1 MAAVGDSQRAEG
13 LDLPAIA
20 GILRRRAS
28 LIVLCVM
35 LTAVAAVGLALRQDK
50 QYSASA
56 SLLITD
62 PGFGGRVFG
71 QNYSG
76 QFDTPDR
83 LMATNLRLARLQ
95 IVAAQAARN
104 FGDGI
109 TAGEVGSKVEV
120 DIQGPSNSDLAS
132 VTAKDTDP
140 ARAARL
146 ANVFAKTF
154 ISFRQGADR
163 AKVRPVEHR
172 LDRSI
177 ARLKSTGG
185 SPALLQQLR
194 SRREDLKILSSL
206 QTGNAELV
214 QEASPPGSPSSP
226 KPRRN
231 GLIGAFLGLLLGL
244 AVALGREQLDRRLT
258 HPDELEEQFGL
269 PLLTSIPKSRELAM
283 FGLNGS
289 GPPVL
294 PPVEGESFRMLRA
307 NMGHFNPGRDISS
320 VLVTSPAARDGKSTV
335 ALNLA
340 IAAAETGTDVLLLE
354 ADLRSPV
361 LAQFLGV
368 YAEKGLTS
376 LLTEPDLNLNDV
388 GWRIPAGQSSNGSS
402 ASASEP
408 SLDVVFAGP
417 HASNP
422 TELLQT
428 SRMRELI
435 REAEANYS
443 LVVVD
448 APPVTMVSDAIPLLG
463 AVSGVIVVS
472 RLGSNTRP
480 LMKRLSEQ
488 LERLETP
495 ALGLVAN
502 FATEHPPHYG
512 YPYVYHYHRQEEPQR
527 RRFRILR

>member
-1 MAAVGDSQRAEG
+1 VAAVSDSQRAEG
-13 LDLPAIA
+13 LDLSAIA
-20 GILRRRAS
+20 GILRRRAW
-28 LIVLCVM
+28 LIVLCVA
-35 LTAVAAVGLALRQDK
+35 LTALAAVALAVRQDK
-50 QYSASA
+50 QYSATS

-95 IVAAQAARN
+95 IVAAQAASD
-104 FGDGI
+104 FGEGI
-109 TAGEVGSKVEV
+109 TAGEVSSKIEV
-120 DIQGPSNSDLAS
+120 GVQGPSNSDLAS
-132 VTAKDTDP
+132 VTATDTDP

-154 ISFRQGADR
+154 ISFRQGADQ
-163 AKVRPVEHR
+163 AKVQPVLRR

-177 ARLKSTGG
+177 ARLKRTGG
-185 SPALLQQLR
+185 SPALQEQLR

-214 QEASPPGSPSSP
+214 QEATPPASPSSP

-231 GLIGAFLGLLLGL
+231 GLIGAFLGLLLGIAL
-244 AVALGREQLDRRLT
+244 ALGREQLDRRLK

-269 PLLTSIPKSRELAM
+269 PLLTSIPKSRELAATGM
-283 FGLNGS
+283 NGS

-294 PPVEGESFRMLRA
+294 PPVEGEAFRMLRA
-307 NMGHFNPGRDISS
+307 NMRHFNPGREINS
-320 VLVTSPAARDGKSTV
+320 VLVTSPAAKDGKSTV
-335 ALNLA
+335 SLNLA
-340 IAAAETGTDVLLLE
+340 IAAAETGTNVILIE

-361 LAQFLGV
+361 LAHFLGV

-376 LLTEPDLNLNDV
+376 LLTEPDLTLSDV
-388 GWRIPAGQSSNGSS
+388 GWRIPAGQSKNGSS
-402 ASASEP
+402 SASEP
-408 SLDVVFAGP
+408 HMDVVFAGP

-422 TELLQT
+422 TELLAT
-428 SRMRELI
+428 NRMRELI

-463 AVSGVIVVS
+463 AVSGIIVVS

-480 LMKRLSEQ
+480 LMKRLDEQ
-488 LERLETP
+488 LQRLETP

-502 FATEHPPHYG
+502 FATEHQPHYG
-512 YPYVYHYHRQEEPQR
+512 YPYVYHYHQKEEPAK

>member
-1 MAAVGDSQRAEG
+1 VSDSQRAEG

-20 GILRRRAS
+20 GILRRRAW
-28 LIVLCVM
+28 LIVLCVV
-35 LTAVAAVGLALRQDK
+35 LTAIAAVGLALRQDK

-62 PGFGGRVFG
+62 PGFGQRVFG
-71 QNYSG
+71 QNYTG
-76 QFDTPDR
+76 QFDTPER

-95 IVAAQAARN
+95 IVADQVARN
-104 FGDGI
+104 FGEGI
-109 TAGEVGSKVEV
+109 TGGEVSGKVEV
-120 DIQGPSNSDLAS
+120 GVQGPSNSDLAS
-132 VTAKDTDP
+132 VKATDTDP

-154 ISFRQGADR
+154 ISFRQGADQ
-163 AKVRPVEHR
+163 AKVRPVERR
-172 LDRSI
+172 LRRSI
-177 ARLKSTGG
+177 TRLTANRGNIG
-185 SPALLQQLR
+185 LIDQLR
-194 SRREDLKILSSL
+194 SRLEDLKIVSSL

-214 QEASPPGSPSSP
+214 QEATPPNSPSSP

-244 AVALGREQLDRRLT
+244 ALALGREQLDRRLK

-283 FGLNGS
+283 SGMNGS

-294 PPVEGESFRMLRA
+294 PPVEGEAFRMLRA
-307 NMGHFNPGRDISS
+307 NMGHFNPGREITS
-320 VLVTSPAARDGKSTV
+320 VLVTSPAAKDGKSTV

-340 IAAAETGTDVLLLE
+340 IAAAETGTDVLLIE

-361 LAQFLGV
+361 LAHFLGV

-376 LLTEPDLNLNDV
+376 LLTEPDLTLNDV
-388 GWRIPAGQSSNGSS
+388 GWRIPAGHPTNGSS
-402 ASASEP
+402 ASAAEA

-417 HASNP
+417 HAANP
-422 TELLQT
+422 TELLAT
-428 SRMRELI
+428 NRMRELI

-443 LVVVD
+443 LVVID

-463 AVSGVIVVS
+463 TVSGIIVVS

-480 LMKRLSEQ
+480 LMKRLDEQ
-488 LERLETP
+488 LQRLEVP

-502 FATEHPPHYG
+502 FASEHPPHYG
-512 YPYVYHYHRQEEPQR
+512 YPYVYHYHQQEEPSR

>member
-1 MAAVGDSQRAEG
+1 VSDSQRAEG
-13 LDLPAIA
+13 LDLQAIA
-20 GILRRRAS
+20 GILQRRAW
-28 LIVLCVM
+28 LIVLCVA
-35 LTAVAAVGLALRQDK
+35 LTALAAVGLALRQDK
-50 QYSASA
+50 QYSATS

-83 LMATNLRLARLQ
+83 LMATNLRLARLE
-95 IVAAQAARN
+95 IVASEAARN
-104 FGDGI
+104 FGEGF
-109 TAGEVGSKVEV
+109 TAGDVSSKIEVGV
-120 DIQGPSNSDLAS
+120 QGPSNSDLAS
-132 VTAKDTDP
+132 VTATDTEP

-163 AKVRPVEHR
+163 AKVLPVLGR

-177 ARLKSTGG
+177 ARLKATRG
-185 SPALLQQLR
+185 SPALVEQLR

-214 QEASPPGSPSSP
+214 QEATPPGSPSSP
-226 KPRRN
+226 RPRRN

-244 AVALGREQLDRRLT
+244 ALALGREQLDRRLK

-283 FGLNGS
+283 TGMNGS

-294 PPVEGESFRMLRA
+294 PPVEGEAFRMLRA
-307 NMGHFNPGRDISS
+307 NMRHFNPGREISS
-320 VLVTSPAARDGKSTV
+320 VLVTSPAAKDGKSTV

-340 IAAAETGTDVLLLE
+340 IAAAETGTDVLLIE

-361 LAQFLGV
+361 LAHFLGV
-368 YAEKGLTS
+368 FAEKGLTS

-388 GWRIPAGQSSNGSS
+388 GWRIPAAQSTNGSS
-402 ASASEP
+402 PSVSEA

-422 TELLQT
+422 TELLAT
-428 SRMRELI
+428 NRMRELL

-463 AVSGVIVVS
+463 AVSGIIVVS

-480 LMKRLSEQ
+480 LVKRLAEQ
-488 LERLETP
+488 LQRLEVP

-512 YPYVYHYHRQEEPQR
+512 YPYVYHYHQQKEEPPK